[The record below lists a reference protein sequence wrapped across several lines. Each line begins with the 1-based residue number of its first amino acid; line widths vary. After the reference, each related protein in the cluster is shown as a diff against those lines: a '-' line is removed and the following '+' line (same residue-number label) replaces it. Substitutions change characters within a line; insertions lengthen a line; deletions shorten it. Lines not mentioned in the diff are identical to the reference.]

1 MHVAAALL
9 ALPLLVGHL
18 VTHWQ
23 PPRRVDASRRTVLS
37 AGLVAAGGLLAVLG
51 VDGITRGLGLPGAR
65 DRPTG
70 SSERGSFEPALMPVT
85 QWFLDAVPSD
95 VPTLRVVVDERAVEP
110 DLEAL
115 AQEQVEAVLD
125 CTGGWYAAQRWGGV
139 RLDRLLPPTLPVGA
153 RSIDVVSVTGY
164 RRRFPPRRRAAAA
177 ARNVCRRSAPL
188 AGARGAPAADRF
200 GAARVL
206 VGEMGGRDRGQRR
219 SAVGAAAV
227 PADVSVAPYDADGL
241 DFLAGMGEDN
251 VEEFGLALAGER
263 RLRPYLEQ
271 QLPALAAATA
281 AELVRT
287 LATLLLDID
296 RRCLTGPV
304 GDDFAA
310 AMASSA
316 AGGADGWV
324 DDDLAFTRPWGFAIA
339 QIQGPVS
346 LWQGSED
353 LMVPFSH
360 AQWLA
365 EHIPGV
371 AAHLETGEGH
381 LSINVGSIDR
391 ILDELISVARH

>member
-1 MHVAAALL
+1 
-9 ALPLLVGHL
+9 
-18 VTHWQ
+18 
-23 PPRRVDASRRTVLS
+23 
-37 AGLVAAGGLLAVLG
+37 
-51 VDGITRGLGLPGAR
+51 
-65 DRPTG
+65 
-70 SSERGSFEPALMPVT
+70 
-85 QWFLDAVPSD
+85 
-95 VPTLRVVVDERAVEP
+95 
-110 DLEAL
+110 
-115 AQEQVEAVLD
+115 
-125 CTGGWYAAQRWGGV
+125 
-139 RLDRLLPPTLPVGA
+139 
-153 RSIDVVSVTGY
+153 
-164 RRRFPPRRRAAAA
+164 
-177 ARNVCRRSAPL
+177 
-188 AGARGAPAADRF
+188 
-200 GAARVL
+200 
-206 VGEMGGRDRGQRR
+206 MGGRDRGQRR

-360 AQWLA
+360 GQWLA

-371 AAHLETGEGH
+371 QAHLETGEGH